1 MAKSIFLKRL
11 STTVQFI
18 LGFILGITLIAGVSA
33 SLGFLYYK
41 QMSTLPK
48 KPEFS
53 QDTSSPEAVA
63 KTENPSETAT
73 DSNVTIDE
81 IVTTGKTEATGET
94 AETTLKSEAEL
105 PPNAYRAVVTWPQGL
120 SLRAEPNLNA
130 GRVGGISYNAKIIIL
145 EDSDDGQWQKVR
157 IPWSEQ
163 EGWIKAGNTE
173 RTSY

>member
-1 MAKSIFLKRL
+1 MAKSIFFKRL
-11 STTVQFI
+11 STSVQFI

-33 SLGFLYYK
+33 GLGFLYFK

-53 QDTSSPEAVA
+53 QDTSSPETAVE
-63 KTENPSETAT
+63 TEKPSETAT
-73 DSNVTIDE
+73 DSNVTKNE
-81 IVTTGKTEATGET
+81 PEATEKTEEVKET
-94 AETTLKSEAEL
+94 VLEPEAEL

-130 GRVGGISYNAKIIIL
+130 GRVGGISYDAKIIIL
-145 EDSDDGQWQKVR
+145 EDSADGQWQKVR
-157 IPWSEQ
+157 VPWSEQ
-163 EGWIKAGNTE
+163 EGWVKAGNTK

>member
-33 SLGFLYYK
+33 GLGFLYYK

-53 QDTSSPEAVA
+53 QDTSSPETAVETA
-63 KTENPSETAT
+63 KTSETAT
-73 DSNVTIDE
+73 DSNVTE
-81 IVTTGKTEATGET
+81 NEAEATEET
-94 AETTLKSEAEL
+94 EEVEETVLEPEAEL
-105 PPNAYRAVVTWPQGL
+105 PPNAYTAVVTWPQGL

-130 GRVGGISYNAKIIIL
+130 GRVGGISYDAKIIIL
-145 EDSDDGQWQKVR
+145 EDSADGQWQKIRV
-157 IPWSEQ
+157 PWSDQ
-163 EGWIKAGNTE
+163 EGWVKAGNTE